1 MHTILNQEQLFE
13 ISETGKKTILIEW
26 LRDNGIKY
34 KLTRKGKVIT
44 SLKAFNDSFE
54 EEVSEV
60 IDFGQE

>member
-1 MHTILNQEQLFE
+1 M
-13 ISETGKKTILIEW
+13 IEW